1 MDETKA
7 KRRFPWLKLT
17 LVVSL
22 VLNVLVIGMLW
33 GVMTRTSQQGSLL
46 RASVAALPADDRR
59 ELRRATG
66 AILRAARDQT
76 AGNTGGSQQMI
87 AALRAEE
94 FDPEAF
100 SDALRQAQ
108 DRLLRISDQMHD
120 QLLAK
125 VSEMSAQDRL
135 AYAESLEDR
144 IKHRPWRGGGRE
156 RARD

>member
-1 MDETKA
+1 MDQTKP
-7 KRRFPWLKLT
+7 KRRFPWLKLA
-17 LVVSL
+17 LVVSV

-59 ELRRATG
+59 ELRRSTG
-66 AILRAARDQT
+66 AILRAARDQ
-76 AGNTGGSQQMI
+76 ASGNTGGPQQMI
-87 AALRAEE
+87 TALRADE

-108 DRLLRISDQMHD
+108 DRLLRISDQMHE

-125 VSEMSAQDRL
+125 VSAMSAQDRL
-135 AYAESLEDR
+135 AYAEALEER
-144 IKHRPWRGGGRE
+144 IRHRPWRSGSRE
-156 RARD
+156 RSRD